1 MENSNAGVK
10 FPENRELRK
19 QLRKGDMV
27 EIAKL
32 SGVNVTYVRNVMGGY
47 RSNDIVVACAKRVIA
62 DRKQRIEQIVNPGG
76 KSTNL
81 NES

>member
-1 MENSNAGVK
+1 MEKSKTSVQ

-27 EIAKL
+27 DIARL
-32 SGVNVTYVRNVMGGY
+32 SKVSVAYVRNVMGGY
-47 RSNDIVVACAKRVIA
+47 RRNDMVIACAKRVIN
-62 DRKQRIEQIVNPGG
+62 DRQHRLEQIANPID
-76 KSTNL
+76 KSTII